1 MVIKKKKKSTF
12 ARPNYGRKSRE
23 RIKANWRRPRGI
35 DNKKGFKWKY
45 MGASPSIGYG
55 ADKAIFGFH
64 PSGKPEVLVENMK
77 QLEAAK
83 ACVVRIAGG
92 VGGKLRIKLVAKAAE
107 MKLRIVNPN

>member
-1 MVIKKKKKSTF
+1 MVTKKKHKPTF

-55 ADKAIFGFH
+55 ADRSIFGFH
-64 PSGKPEVLVENMK
+64 PSGKKEVLVENMS

-83 ACVVRIAGG
+83 ECVIRIAGG
-92 VGGKLRIKLVAKAAE
+92 VGGKLRAKLVAKAAGK
-107 MKLRIVNPN
+107 KLKVVNPN